1 MTLHRSASILSLLIA
16 TVVLSI
22 AWSAP
27 GEARCRVWQA
37 THNGSG
43 LFYPRSGG
51 SAGTAIDKLH
61 WQVDQWRKRAGLEG
75 VNIGKAATWCYK
87 SRMKYLLPHRHC
99 VARARVCY

>member
-1 MTLHRSASILSLLIA
+1 MNTLRPTVIVTTLVA
-16 TVVLSI
+16 TAFLTMV
-22 AWSAP
+22 WSAP
-27 GEARCRVWQA
+27 SEARCRVWQA
-37 THNGSG
+37 THNGTG

-87 SRMKYLLPHRHC
+87 SRIKYLLPHRHC